1 MSFTTGKGGI
11 FDQVNRFY
19 SSGNNILVEQ
29 TPISNNENESPKHIS
44 NSHDESMNDLDASMK
59 KSTNEINNFFD
70 EISKYNSPG
79 TAYAQFSNQMDP
91 MMGNSYEKQIQEK
104 AEIVSQQNDFNVY
117 FDSFN
122 VHNQYT
128 DEMDKMQNSHQMLG
142 GQSTKKLSQDVTKYS
157 PGISPTV
164 EAAQPPQYTPYL
176 QARNS
181 RYSKVSQ
188 SEKKVV
194 KYSPNMKPQ
203 ATEKRSFKV
212 ILPSNTSLN
221 AHASNYDKR
230 QMSGNGSYLQDT
242 IHSDHTT
249 DVKYNNPENHLHRTV
264 SNTSSFV
271 EEKNVLRATE
281 SPVIKPLKKRVSN
294 ASMTLKSDFNLDG
307 SNPSPISEKNTNYD
321 PVMNDDKKK
330 PTGRP
335 QRTVKKK
342 EVHKE
347 AEKHR
352 RERLNYALED
362 LNDIVPVEMKEN
374 DRFPSKASTVE
385 HAAEYIRYLINELNR
400 NNIEIKYSIPN
411 ETYHPKDRASM

>member
-104 AEIVSQQNDFNVY
+104 AEIVRQQNDFNVY
-117 FDSFN
+117 LDSFN

-128 DEMDKMQNSHQMLG
+128 NEMDKMQNSHQMLG
-142 GQSTKKLSQDVTKYS
+142 GQSTKRLSQDVTKYS

-188 SEKKVV
+188 SERKLL
-194 KYSPNMKPQ
+194 S
-203 ATEKRSFKV
+203 TR
-212 ILPSNTSLN
+212 
-221 AHASNYDKR
+221 
-230 QMSGNGSYLQDT
+230 
-242 IHSDHTT
+242 
-249 DVKYNNPENHLHRTV
+249 
-264 SNTSSFV
+264 
-271 EEKNVLRATE
+271 
-281 SPVIKPLKKRVSN
+281 
-294 ASMTLKSDFNLDG
+294 
-307 SNPSPISEKNTNYD
+307 
-321 PVMNDDKKK
+321 
-330 PTGRP
+330 PT
-335 QRTVKKK
+335 
-342 EVHKE
+342 
-347 AEKHR
+347 
-352 RERLNYALED
+352 
-362 LNDIVPVEMKEN
+362 
-374 DRFPSKASTVE
+374 
-385 HAAEYIRYLINELNR
+385 
-400 NNIEIKYSIPN
+400 
-411 ETYHPKDRASM
+411 

>member
-1 MSFTTGKGGI
+1 MSFTAGKGGI
-11 FDQVNRFY
+11 FDQVTKFY

-29 TPISNNENESPKHIS
+29 AAINNNENESSKHMS
-44 NSHDESMNDLDASMK
+44 NSQVESTNGVDPSTK
-59 KSTNEINNFFD
+59 KNSNEINNFFD

-79 TAYAQFSNQMDP
+79 TAYAQFSDQIDP
-91 MMGNSYEKQIQEK
+91 MMGMSYGKQLQEK
-104 AEIVSQQNDFNVY
+104 TETVGQQNDFNVY
-117 FDSFN
+117 LDSFN
-122 VHNQYT
+122 MHNQYSS
-128 DEMDKMQNSHQMLG
+128 EMDKIQNSHQMLAG
-142 GQSTKKLSQDVTKYS
+142 HSTKRLSQDVTKYS

-181 RYSKVSQ
+181 RYSKATH

-212 ILPSNTSLN
+212 ILPSNTTLGTQ
-221 AHASNYDKR
+221 ASNYEKR
-230 QMSGNGSYLQDT
+230 QMSGNGSYLQDAMR
-242 IHSDHTT
+242 SDLTS
-249 DVKYNNPENHLHRTV
+249 DVNYNTENHLHRTV
-264 SNTSSFV
+264 SNTSSFL

-294 ASMTLKSDFNLDG
+294 ASITLKNDFNLDG
-307 SNPSPISEKNTNYD
+307 ANPNPISEKNTKCD
-321 PVMNDDKKK
+321 PVVIDDKKK
-330 PTGRP
+330 PTVRP
-335 QRTVKKK
+335 HRTVKKK

-362 LNDIVPVEMKEN
+362 LNDVIPLEMKES
-374 DRFPSKASTVE
+374 DRFPSKASIVE
-385 HAAEYIRYLINELNR
+385 HAAEYIRYLVSELNK

-411 ETYHPKDRASM
+411 ETYHPKDRGSI